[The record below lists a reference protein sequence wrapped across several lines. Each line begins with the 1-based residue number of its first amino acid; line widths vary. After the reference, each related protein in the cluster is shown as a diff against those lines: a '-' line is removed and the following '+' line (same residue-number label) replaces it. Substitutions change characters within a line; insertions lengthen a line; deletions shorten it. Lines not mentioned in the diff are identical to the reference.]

1 MASSK
6 TIAVIVIVIIVVAG
20 VGAVVFLGPMLFP
33 TGPRVAIV
41 FATGG
46 LGDKSFNDAAFRGA
60 VNARTDFG
68 WNFTYVEPTQISE
81 YEGYLRDYAAHEGT
95 PAYDLIISIGFDQ
108 QAALESVAAD
118 YPNQKFAIVDT
129 LVNSTTFP
137 NVASL
142 IFDEHEG
149 SALVGAIA
157 GLTTV
162 SDKVGFVG
170 GMDIPLINK
179 FAGGYVFGANYTNPG
194 LNYTI
199 RYTGDWVDTAA
210 GQSLADSMYGAG
222 TDVIF
227 AAAGR
232 SGLGVFT
239 SAKTHNDTVGYPNP
253 LWVIGVDSPQMYLGC
268 ANPNDPAPPT
278 LGLTSMIKRVDVAV
292 YTVIQ
297 RVYQGT
303 FTGGANTFNL
313 ANNGLGY
320 ETNTTLLTLPPAT
333 ITAVENLKAD
343 IISGAINMTLYD
355 HKYWLD

>member
-1 MASSK
+1 MA
-6 TIAVIVIVIIVVAG
+6 IVVIIILVVAG
-20 VGAVVFLGPMLFP
+20 VGAVVILGPMLFP

-46 LGDKSFNDAAFRGA
+46 LGDKSFNDGCYAGA
-60 VNARTDFG
+60 ELAREDFG

-81 YEGYLRDYAAHEGT
+81 YEGFLRDYALHEGT
-95 PAYDLIISIGFDQ
+95 PAYDLIISVGFDQ
-108 QAALESVAAD
+108 ADALMAVAED
-118 YPNQKFAIVDT
+118 YPSQKFAIVDMFIDPT
-129 LVNSTTFP
+129 NYS

-142 IFDEHEG
+142 LFDEHEG
-149 SALVGAIA
+149 AALVGAIA
-157 GLTTV
+157 GLTTE

-210 GQSLADSMYGAG
+210 GQALADTMYGAG
-222 TDVIF
+222 TDIIF

-239 SAKTHNDTVGYPNP
+239 SAKAHNDTPGYPNP

-268 ANPNDPAPPT
+268 DDPDNPAAPT
-278 LGLTSMIKRVDVAV
+278 VGLTSMLKRVDVAV
-292 YTVIQ
+292 YSIIEECVTN
-297 RVYQGT
+297 T
-303 FTGGANTFNL
+303 FTGGVKLFNL
-313 ANNGLGY
+313 ANDGLGY
-320 ETNTTLLTLPPAT
+320 EVNTDLLTLPSSVVT
-333 ITAVENLKAD
+333 EVEALKAD
-343 IISGAINMTLYD
+343 IVSGAINMTQYD